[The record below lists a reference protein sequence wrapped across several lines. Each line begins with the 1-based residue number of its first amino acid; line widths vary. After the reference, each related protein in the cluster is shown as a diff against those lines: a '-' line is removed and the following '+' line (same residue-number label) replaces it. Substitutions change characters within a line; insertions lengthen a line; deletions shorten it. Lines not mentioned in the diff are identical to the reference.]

1 MPARSSEEER
11 TKEKGDKEDRKKE
24 RGGRRGESLA
34 NMRRQAGGWVR
45 QSLWGGEEEANDL
58 VKLLLESL
66 TGLSRLPEGRTPSSD
81 SPGLREERSAKYVS
95 QERGAETPL
104 RLVSCLRA
112 SSLIKPPPNL
122 TNLRAGLAQDI
133 IFTAAAPPARLTAL
147 EVDFVDLTKEQP
159 RLIQDRRT

>member
-58 VKLLLESL
+58 VKLCW
-66 TGLSRLPEGRTPSSD
+66 TEGRTPSSE

-104 RLVSCLRA
+104 RLVSCLGA

-122 TNLRAGLAQDI
+122 TNLGAGLAQDI